1 MRPTPALLL
10 SVLLLGACANPVPP
24 TTPAGEA
31 KSTAQLLNTYW
42 KLTQLGELVITTPQ
56 DAREMHFVMHAENQR
71 VTGFS
76 GCNQMMGAY
85 VLDGSALR
93 FERMG
98 GTMMACVSNMDLEPR
113 FLGMFGQV
121 VSWDIQGETLQ
132 LLDANRK
139 PLATFESRY
148 LQ

>member
-1 MRPTPALLL
+1 MRPTPALIL

-24 TTPAGEA
+24 TTPAGA
-31 KSTAQLLNTYW
+31 AISTAQLLNTYW

-56 DAREMHFVMHAENQR
+56 GAREMHFVMHAENQR

-85 VLDGSALR
+85 VLDGSELR
-93 FERMG
+93 FEQMG

-121 VSWDIQGETLQ
+121 ASWDIQGETLQ

-139 PLATFESRY
+139 PLATFEFR
-148 LQ
+148 QPQ

>member
-1 MRPTPALLL
+1 MRPTSALIL
-10 SVLLLGACANPVPP
+10 SVLFLGACANPVPP
-24 TTPAGEA
+24 TTPAGA
-31 KSTAQLLNTYW
+31 AISTAQLLNTYW
-42 KLTQLGELVITTPQ
+42 KLTQLGDLVITTPQ

-85 VLDGSALR
+85 VLDGSELR
-93 FERMG
+93 FEQMG

-121 VSWDIQGETLQ
+121 ASWDIQGETLQ

-139 PLATFESRY
+139 PLATFEFR
-148 LQ
+148 QPQ

>member
-1 MRPTPALLL
+1 MRPTPALIL

-24 TTPAGEA
+24 TTPAGA
-31 KSTAQLLNTYW
+31 AISTAQLLNTYW
-42 KLTQLGELVITTPQ
+42 KLTRLGDQVITTPQ
-56 DAREMHFVMHAENQR
+56 DAREIHFVLHSENQR
-71 VTGFS
+71 VAGYS

-85 VLDGSALR
+85 VLDGSELR
-93 FERMG
+93 FEQMG

-121 VSWDIQGETLQ
+121 ASWDIQGETLQ

-139 PLATFESRY
+139 PLATFEFR
-148 LQ
+148 QPQ

>member
-1 MRPTPALLL
+1 MRPTPALIL

-24 TTPAGEA
+24 TTPAGAA

-42 KLTQLGELVITTPQ
+42 KLTQLGDLVITTPQ

-85 VLDGSALR
+85 VLDGSELR
-93 FERMG
+93 FEQMG

-121 VSWDIQGETLQ
+121 ASWDIQGETLQ

-139 PLATFESRY
+139 PLATFASG
-148 LQ
+148 QPQ

>member
-1 MRPTPALLL
+1 MRPTSALIL
-10 SVLLLGACANPVPP
+10 SVLFLGACANPVPP
-24 TTPAGEA
+24 TTPAGAA

-85 VLDGSALR
+85 VLDGSELR
-93 FERMG
+93 FEQMG

-113 FLGMFGQV
+113 FLVIFGQV
-121 VSWDIQGETLQ
+121 ASWDIQGETLQ

-139 PLATFESRY
+139 PLATFEFR
-148 LQ
+148 QPQ

>member
-1 MRPTPALLL
+1 MRPTPALIL

-24 TTPAGEA
+24 TTQAGAA

-42 KLTQLGELVITTPQ
+42 KLTQLGDLVITTPQ

-85 VLDGSALR
+85 VLDGSELR
-93 FERMG
+93 FEQMG

-121 VSWDIQGETLQ
+121 ASWDIQGETLQ

-139 PLATFESRY
+139 PLATFEFR
-148 LQ
+148 QPQ

>member
-1 MRPTPALLL
+1 MRPTPALIL

-24 TTPAGEA
+24 TTPAGA
-31 KSTAQLLNTYW
+31 AISTAQLLNTYW
-42 KLTQLGELVITTPQ
+42 KLTQLGDLVITTPQ

-85 VLDGSALR
+85 VLDGSELR
-93 FERMG
+93 FEQMG

-121 VSWDIQGETLQ
+121 ASWDIQGETLQ

-139 PLATFESRY
+139 PLATFEFR
-148 LQ
+148 QPQ

>member
-1 MRPTPALLL
+1 MRPTPALIL

-24 TTPAGEA
+24 TTPAGA
-31 KSTAQLLNTYW
+31 AISTAQLLNTYW
-42 KLTQLGELVITTPQ
+42 KLTQLGDLVITTPQ

-85 VLDGSALR
+85 VLDGSELR
-93 FERMG
+93 FEQMG

-113 FLGMFGQV
+113 FLSMFGQV
-121 VSWDIQGETLQ
+121 ASWDIQGETLQ

-139 PLATFESRY
+139 PLATFEFR
-148 LQ
+148 QPQ